1 MDPRQDEPPLNLE
14 AWIAGRVM
22 DQPFISTPPERGLV
36 SPYRTFSRDEW
47 AHLRADAPLT
57 LSVDDLTKLQSINDP
72 ISLDEIVAIYL
83 PLSRLLS
90 LYVAATQ
97 GLFKA
102 TQRFLMAESEV
113 KVPYIIGVAGSVA
126 VGKSTTARVLKA
138 LLSRWPNTP
147 KVELVTTDGFLL
159 PNAELEKR
167 GLMQR
172 KGFPE
177 SYDGS
182 AILRFLSD
190 VKAGKPTVSA
200 PVYSHLVYDVMP
212 GESVT
217 VERPDILI
225 LEGLNVL
232 QPSRM
237 PKDGTVIPFVSDYFD
252 FSVYLDAD
260 ENDLHRWYVN
270 RFMTLRHTAFRDPRS
285 FFRKYAEIAEEDALA
300 IAEKLWTGINL
311 PNLQENILPTR
322 QRASLILTKGA
333 SHRIQ
338 QVALRRL

>member
-1 MDPRQDEPPLNLE
+1 MNLE
-14 AWIAGRVM
+14 AWNAGRLM
-22 DQPFISTPPERGLV
+22 DQRLIPAPADPELG
-36 SPYRTFSRDEW
+36 SPYRSFTRDEW
-47 AHLRADAPLT
+47 AHLRADTPLT

-102 TQRFLMAESEV
+102 TQRFLMAEAEV

-159 PNAELEKR
+159 PNAELERR

-190 VKAGKPTVSA
+190 VKAGKPSVSA
-200 PVYSHLVYDVMP
+200 PVYSHLVYDVMA
-212 GESVT
+212 GEEVT

-237 PKDGTVIPFVSDYFD
+237 PKDGKVIPFVSDYFD

-270 RFMTLRHTAFRDPRS
+270 RFMTLRQTAFRDPRS
-285 FFRKYAEIAEEDALA
+285 FFRKYAEIDEDEALS
-300 IAEKLWTGINL
+300 IAEKLWSGINL

>member
-1 MDPRQDEPPLNLE
+1 
-14 AWIAGRVM
+14 M
-22 DQPFISTPPERGLV
+22 DQRLIPAPADPELG
-36 SPYRTFSRDEW
+36 SPYRSFTRDEW
-47 AHLRADAPLT
+47 AHLRADTPLT

-102 TQRFLMAESEV
+102 TQRFLMAEAEV

-159 PNAELEKR
+159 PNAELERR

-190 VKAGKPTVSA
+190 VKAGKPSVSA
-200 PVYSHLVYDVMP
+200 PVYSHLVYDVMA
-212 GESVT
+212 GEEVT

-237 PKDGTVIPFVSDYFD
+237 PKDGKVIPFVSDYFD

-270 RFMTLRHTAFRDPRS
+270 RFMTLRQTAFRDPRS
-285 FFRKYAEIAEEDALA
+285 FFRKYAEIDEDEALS
-300 IAEKLWTGINL
+300 IAEKLWSGINL